1 MAVSKSCQSPSKA
14 GWQHVAGTLFPARH
28 LQQTPPRPCPAA
40 EVDPQGR
47 SVTMACRGGPRAAA
61 SCELLNSPAHRREGP
76 RTISEIGDGGLD
88 SRGSLSVARYILAV
102 SILAAVQRASIT
114 PLPPYSPDVTHSAR
128 SHIHS
133 SPSERDPSAACCAA
147 GASLARRH
155 PGPCI
160 YSLFRRR
167 GALASSFSSLPT
179 LGVLLM
185 L

>member
-76 RTISEIGDGGLD
+76 RTISEIGDGDFEVRL
-88 SRGSLSVARYILAV
+88 LYAV
-102 SILAAVQRASIT
+102 IQSSSIK
-114 PLPPYSPDVTHSAR
+114 PPYSPACSLRRAATSTLQDA
-128 SHIHS
+128 
-133 SPSERDPSAACCAA
+133 ERDPSAACVQSWCLSS
-147 GASLARRH
+147 SLAHDPPARVFTSVSPAWRV
-155 PGPCI
+155 GEF
-160 YSLFRRR
+160 LF
-167 GALASSFSSLPT
+167 ASHT
-179 LGVLLM
+179 RCLLM